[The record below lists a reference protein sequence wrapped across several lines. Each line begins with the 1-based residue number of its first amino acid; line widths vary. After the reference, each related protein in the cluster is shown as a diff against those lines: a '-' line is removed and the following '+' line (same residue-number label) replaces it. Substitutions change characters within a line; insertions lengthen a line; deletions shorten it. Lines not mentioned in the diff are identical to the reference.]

1 MKKIIRF
8 TAAALMMASA
18 TFASAGKLAGKN
30 IILIEGFQPQHV
42 FLSRTNDAGKRFG
55 YLYWNKFS
63 LFNGGNGAIKVANP
77 SATGLIAQNLPT
89 LQDASGNNFNMFDT
103 SRTPVYYSDA
113 SAHILHYDSS
123 YRLEGS
129 TGIGKT
135 VADQLKA
142 LFTAKPNFC
151 NDTGGCVVITHS
163 TGDLVMQYIEDNK
176 ASLLDST
183 TQSRFNVTAYL
194 DTAGARGGTEGATI
208 LYELANLMQT
218 LANNTILSPEQQ
230 DQVDDIND
238 WLNFFMGSSGVKYL
252 APGKQFNSG
261 VLYNLQPTVARNI
274 GLANPSNIPH
284 LRVAGAGDE
293 LYGFITHLF
302 IKGTD
307 DSVVPLH
314 SACGASQANAYDT
327 CVSNRTLDG
336 KVIAFGNA
344 PSATTGLYRLHLPFI
359 QSETL
364 RHNGHQWSDKG
375 NRMTV
380 LRSNGNVRGNLDIQ
394 CATTTTYDLFLN
406 KYIRISGA
414 DTKTMGQ
421 VLSGCLI

>member
-1 MKKIIRF
+1 MKKIIKF
-8 TAAALMMASA
+8 TATALMMVSAS
-18 TFASAGKLAGKN
+18 FASAGKLAGKN

-42 FLSRTNDAGKRFG
+42 FLSRTHDAGKRFG

-63 LFNGGNGAIKVANP
+63 LYNSGLGAIKVANP

-103 SRTPVYYSDA
+103 SRTPVYYPDA
-113 SAHILHYDSS
+113 SAHILHFDSS
-123 YRLEGS
+123 YRIEGS
-129 TGIGKT
+129 SGIGKT

-142 LFTAKPNFC
+142 LFAAKPTFC
-151 NDTGGCVVITHS
+151 TSTNGCIVITHS

-183 TQSRFNVTAYL
+183 TQSRFNVTTYIDL
-194 DTAGARGGTEGATI
+194 AGARGGTEGAGI
-208 LYELANLMQT
+208 LYELANFMQT
-218 LANNTILSPEQQ
+218 LANNTILTPEKQ
-230 DQVDDIND
+230 DEVDNIND
-238 WLNFFMGSSGVKYL
+238 WMNFFLGSTGVKYL

-261 VLYNLQPTVARNI
+261 VLYNLQPSVARTI
-274 GLANPSNIPH
+274 GLNNPSNIPH
-284 LRVAGAGDE
+284 LRTASGGDE
-293 LYGFITHLF
+293 VYGFITHLF

-307 DSVVPLH
+307 DSVLPLH
-314 SACGASQANAYDT
+314 STCGAAQANAYDT

-336 KVIAFGNA
+336 KVIWFGDA
-344 PSATTGLYRLHLPFI
+344 PSSLYRLHLPFI
-359 QSETL
+359 QSATI

-380 LRSNGNVRGNLDIQ
+380 LRSNGNVRGDVDIN

-421 VLSGCLI
+421 VLSGCVL

>member
-1 MKKIIRF
+1 MKKIIKF

-18 TFASAGKLAGKN
+18 SFASAGKLAGKN

-42 FLSRTNDAGKRFG
+42 FLSRTHDAGKRFG
-55 YLYWNKFS
+55 YNYWNKFS

-77 SATGLIAQNLPT
+77 SATALIAQNLPT
-89 LQDASGNNFNMFDT
+89 LQDTAGNNFNMFDT

-129 TGIGKT
+129 TGIGIT
-135 VADQLKA
+135 VANQLKA
-142 LFTAKPNFC
+142 LFTAKPDFC
-151 NDTGGCVVITHS
+151 SATNGCVVITHS
-163 TGDLVMQYIEDNK
+163 TGDLVMQYIEHNK

-183 TQSRFNVTAYL
+183 TRSRFNVTAYL
-194 DTAGARGGTEGATI
+194 DLAGARGGTEGATV
-208 LYELANLMQT
+208 LFELANLMQT
-218 LANNTILSPEQQ
+218 LANNTILTPEKQ
-230 DQVDDIND
+230 DEVDDIND

-261 VLYNLQPTVARNI
+261 VLFNLQTHEARRTAWN
-274 GLANPSNIPH
+274 NNNIPH
-284 LRVAGAGDE
+284 LRVASGGNE
-293 LYGFITHLF
+293 IYGFITSLF

-307 DSVVPLH
+307 DSVLPLH
-314 SACGASQANAYDT
+314 STCASTTDGSYST

-336 KVIAFGNA
+336 KAIIFGDA
-344 PSATTGLYRLHLPFI
+344 PSSYFGLHFPFI

-364 RHNGHQWSDKG
+364 RHNGHQWNDKG

-380 LRSNGNVRGNLDIQ
+380 LRSNGNVRGDLDVQ
-394 CATTTTYDLFLN
+394 CATTTTYDLLLQ
-406 KYIRISGA
+406 KYIRITGA
-414 DTKTMGQ
+414 DTKSLGQ